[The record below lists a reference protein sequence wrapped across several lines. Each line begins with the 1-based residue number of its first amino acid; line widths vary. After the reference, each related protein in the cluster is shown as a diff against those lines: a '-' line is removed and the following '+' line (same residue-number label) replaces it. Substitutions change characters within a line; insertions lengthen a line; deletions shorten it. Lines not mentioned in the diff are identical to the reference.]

1 MTWQDDLRY
10 LAEIDTRHRRLRHA
24 PDSSLEH
31 LVARDV
37 QHDRQGKPLVAVGLV
52 EETCPVDPAA
62 TFRIKYWL
70 GDITRRSL
78 IGALTRSSLAVIA
91 EMQSRGEQKIW
102 GAVPKNAT
110 HLVTF
115 LDRVVAA
122 GLCRR
127 VDADDS
133 GDNIA
138 NPNPFPDHWY
148 YIADREEAREFMR
161 R

>member
-1 MTWQDDLRY
+1 MTIQDDLRT
-10 LAEIDTRHRRLRHA
+10 LAAIDTRHRRLRHA
-24 PDSSLEH
+24 PDSSLAH
-31 LVARDV
+31 LALDV
-37 QHDRQGKPLVAVGLV
+37 QRDRQGQPVVAVGLV
-52 EETCPVDPAA
+52 AETCPVDA
-62 TFRIKYWL
+62 TATYRIKYWL
-70 GDITRRSL
+70 GDTTRRSL

-91 EMQSRGEQKIW
+91 DMQSRGEQKIW

-115 LDRVVAA
+115 LDRVVEA

-127 VDADDS
+127 VDADEQPDDT
-133 GDNIA
+133 GD
-138 NPNPFPDHWY
+138 PNPYPGHWY